1 MRTNGIVLTTQLCV
15 WTIQKSVN
23 GEWRDAILH
32 QQRVSA
38 LVQPRSLGTWLL
50 TGGGSTGKRH
60 YPGVDFDR
68 TVNDENHCKS
78 VIERFTRWLVSRLGQ
93 SESPVQYV
101 WILTDKDTLSISR
114 TLINFFQ
121 RCPLIH
127 H

>member
-1 MRTNGIVLTTQLCV
+1 MRTNGIVLTTQLCA

-38 LVQPRSLGTWLL
+38 LMQPRSLGTWLL

-68 TVNDENHCKS
+68 IVNDENYYES
-78 VIERFTRWLVSRLGQ
+78 VIERSYGGWFPGSDRVNRPFSTCG
-93 SESPVQYV
+93 Y
-101 WILTDKDTLSISR
+101 
-114 TLINFFQ
+114 
-121 RCPLIH
+121 
-127 H
+127 